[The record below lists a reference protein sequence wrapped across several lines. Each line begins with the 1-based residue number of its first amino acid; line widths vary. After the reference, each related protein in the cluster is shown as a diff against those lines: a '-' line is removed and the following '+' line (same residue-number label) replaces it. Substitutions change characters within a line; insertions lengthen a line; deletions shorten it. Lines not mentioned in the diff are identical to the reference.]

1 MRNPYRVLI
10 SIAALLLSISL
21 AQADVPTSLRGEH
34 AGQMTVSGKITLF
47 RVQIKSLQF
56 GPAND
61 RLDVQILVTLDSQPD
76 MVFGVPQ
83 DEPAAGEMITTLR
96 EAYLHGMSVTIEAP
110 KEPGRKN
117 LRIIVVQLGK

>member
-1 MRNPYRVLI
+1 MRKLNRVLI
-10 SIAALLLSISL
+10 SISALLLSVSL

-34 AGQMTVSGKITLF
+34 AGQLQVSGKITLF
-47 RVQIKSLQF
+47 RAQIKGLQF

-61 RLDVQILVTLDSQPD
+61 RLDASILVTLDSQPD
-76 MVFGVPQ
+76 MVFGIAQ
-83 DEPAAGEMITTLR
+83 DEPAAGEITATLR
-96 EAYLHGMSVTIEAP
+96 EAYLHGMSVTLEAT